1 MARTYQVSCVPGT
14 TTILAD
20 LYTRPGGA
28 AVTIRN
34 NHATEPLMIGG
45 DENQLGTSQGGA
57 PLTLATGYRLPAG
70 STLTTVLNGGEV
82 LWGISGT
89 STVTI
94 SVSVF
99 RSNSRAQ

>member
-1 MARTYQVSCVPGT
+1 MARTYQVSVAPGT
-14 TTILAD
+14 TTVLAD

-28 AVTIRN
+28 AVTVRN
-34 NHATEPLMIGG
+34 NHATEPVMVGG

-57 PLTLATGYRLPAG
+57 PLTVATGYRLPAG
-70 STLTTVLNGGEV
+70 STLSAVLNGGEA
-82 LWGISGT
+82 LWAISGT

-99 RSNSRAQ
+99 RANFRGI